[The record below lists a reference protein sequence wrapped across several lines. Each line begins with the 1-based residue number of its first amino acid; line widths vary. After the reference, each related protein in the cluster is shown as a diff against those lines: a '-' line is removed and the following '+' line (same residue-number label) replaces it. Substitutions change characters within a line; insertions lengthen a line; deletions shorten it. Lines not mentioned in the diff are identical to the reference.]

1 MNLVGLDACRFG
13 WCTVGVVENNRV
25 YGCFK
30 NLTALLQAHPKLN
43 RILIDIPIGLSSK
56 HFERSLDAKAR
67 TYLNKRKSS
76 IFSPPSREALYADNY
91 QQALAINKD
100 IEGKGLSIQ
109 SYNIGTK
116 IKEVDEWFNTKPKQL
131 QVYEAHPELCFK
143 SLNQNQD
150 LEFSKHDKAG
160 IKERQNLLFSLDK
173 NLEALYTNLLKNYKR
188 NQVKPDDILDA
199 MALFLVNN
207 TSEQLKLI
215 ADENSIDETGKTV
228 CIVYG

>member
-1 MNLVGLDACRFG
+1 MNIVGLDACRFG
-13 WCTVGVVENNRV
+13 WCAVGVVENKQI
-25 YGCFK
+25 YACFK
-30 NLTALLQAHPKLN
+30 SLTALLKTYPKLN
-43 RILIDIPIGLSSK
+43 KILIDIPIGLTSK
-56 HFERSLDAKAR
+56 YFERTLDAKAR

-91 QQALAINKD
+91 QQALAINKE

-131 QVYEAHPELCFK
+131 QVFEAHPELCFK

-150 LEFSKHDKAG
+150 LEFSKHEKAG

-173 NLEALYTNLLKNYKR
+173 NLKAIYTNLLKNYKR

-199 MALFLVNN
+199 MALFRVNLGN
-207 TSEQLKLI
+207 
-215 ADENSIDETGKTV
+215 ENLNYIEDDNNIDETGKIIR
-228 CIVYG
+228 IVYG

>member
-1 MNLVGLDACRFG
+1 MNTAGIDACKSG
-13 WCTVGVVENNRV
+13 WCAIGNIKNKLFW
-25 YGCFK
+25 GCFA
-30 NLTALLQAHPKLN
+30 NLDELMKKYTQID
-43 RILIDIPIGLSSK
+43 RILIDIPIGLSSSNFK
-56 HFERSLDAKAR
+56 RTLDAKAR
-67 TYLNKRKSS
+67 THLNTRKSS
-76 IFSPPSREALYADNY
+76 IFSPPSREALYADHY
-91 QQALAINKD
+91 KQALAINRE

-109 SYNIGTK
+109 SYNIGSK

-150 LEFSKHDKAG
+150 LEFSKHDKVG

-173 NLEALYTNLLKNYKR
+173 NLEAIYTNLLKNYKR

-207 TSEQLKLI
+207 TSEQLKVI
-215 ADENSIDETGKTV
+215 ADENTIDETGKKV
-228 CIVYG
+228 RIVYG